1 MDFGEESTTQG
12 CVSLLAARFYKV
24 IKSSGQKGIF
34 LKSQSESRGEGAG
47 RRMAACSSK
56 SKCPGMDTLAASES
70 GASQKEQWLRGMAS
84 SLSGV
89 RTRCQTTAFWVETG
103 RKGCS
108 ENTGAL
114 VRSRCGP
121 TGRDPLV
128 TIVHHKHKAL
138 VLGHGHRV
146 GLPQGQFPVCVGE
159 KRDGRND
166 AGLMGEEPFG
176 LL

>member
-1 MDFGEESTTQG
+1 MDFGEESTTQV

-114 VRSRCGP
+114 VRSRCEP

-138 VLGHGHRV
+138 VLGRAW
-146 GLPQGQFPVCVGE
+146 P
-159 KRDGRND
+159 
-166 AGLMGEEPFG
+166 
-176 LL
+176 